1 MIHRHLS
8 HLRSLSTLSSSTS
21 QTRHLLQCNKEIHR
35 LSQLGRLTDARQV
48 FERMPQRD
56 SGSWN
61 TMISGYIQNGH
72 LNKAQELFDSFRDKN
87 VRTWTILLS
96 GYAKHGHAGEAQAVF
111 ESMPE
116 RNVVSWNA
124 MITAYTQ
131 NGLLNSAR
139 DVFDQMPERNIVS
152 WNSIITGYCR
162 CGRINVARE
171 LFDQMEDRN
180 IASWMVMVSGYVEI
194 GEFHEA
200 LMVFLMM
207 LRSSVRPDQAIL
219 VAALSA
225 VMRLEKL
232 ELIESLRVLALKTGC
247 ESNVVV
253 DTAILNAYT
262 ANGSLEDAVK
272 FFMRMP
278 QRNDYSC
285 STMIAAFSQCGR
297 LDDAIALYEIDTEK
311 GVGTQTAMVTAYAQ
325 NGRIHKARHI
335 FDKIGNP
342 TVVAWNAMVAGYAQN
357 RMLEEAKDIFS
368 KIPVPNAASW
378 AALISGFVQ
387 NGQSKEAL
395 ELFAELHR
403 SGTVLPSHSN
413 FTSALF
419 ACANINNVEMEK
431 QIHSLAIK
439 TRYQFNSFVG
449 NGLISMYAKCKTTY
463 ISQASRIKRVRD
475 TVSWVSESC
484 TLDDAQKAFE
494 QMPKRDVVSW
504 SAIISAYEQAGQG
517 DIAFKLFLE
526 MLSRGLKPNQSTI
539 TSLLSACGYL
549 GATKLGEQI
558 HALIHKLGLDS
569 CLFVCNALIT
579 MYFKCGS
586 PNGLCIFQE
595 MPDRDIVTWNAVLTG
610 CAQNGSGKEAV
621 EVFKQME
628 TTGISPNEISFVA
641 LLCACS
647 HAGLVDEGW
656 AYFNSMSQH
665 YGIMP
670 LVYHY
675 TCMVDLLG
683 RAGLLSESED
693 LIQSMP
699 VEPDSVIWEAL
710 LGACR
715 IHRNTELGQR
725 TAERLFQMGTRR
737 SGTYV
742 LLSNMYASK
751 GMWEKVREVR
761 EMMKDRGVTKEPG
774 FSWIQIKNKVH
785 YFLMGDK
792 AHDNIKEINLTV
804 NELYKRFRA
813 TGYVPDTSF
822 VLHDVAEEQKEDDL
836 VYHSE
841 KLAVAYGI
849 LQTPNGSPIQI
860 LKNLRICG
868 DCHSFMKFVS
878 SVAKRKIIL
887 RDGNRFHHFEDGLC
901 SCGDYW

>member
-1 MIHRHLS
+1 
-8 HLRSLSTLSSSTS
+8 
-21 QTRHLLQCNKEIHR
+21 
-35 LSQLGRLTDARQV
+35 
-48 FERMPQRD
+48 
-56 SGSWN
+56 
-61 TMISGYIQNGH
+61 
-72 LNKAQELFDSFRDKN
+72 
-87 VRTWTILLS
+87 
-96 GYAKHGHAGEAQAVF
+96 
-111 ESMPE
+111 
-116 RNVVSWNA
+116 
-124 MITAYTQ
+124 
-131 NGLLNSAR
+131 
-139 DVFDQMPERNIVS
+139 
-152 WNSIITGYCR
+152 
-162 CGRINVARE
+162 
-171 LFDQMEDRN
+171 
-180 IASWMVMVSGYVEI
+180 
-194 GEFHEA
+194 
-200 LMVFLMM
+200 
-207 LRSSVRPDQAIL
+207 
-219 VAALSA
+219 
-225 VMRLEKL
+225 
-232 ELIESLRVLALKTGC
+232 
-247 ESNVVV
+247 
-253 DTAILNAYT
+253 
-262 ANGSLEDAVK
+262 
-272 FFMRMP
+272 MRMP

-325 NGRIHKARHI
+325 NGRIHEARHI

-342 TVVAWNAMVAGYAQN
+342 TVVAWNAMVAGYALN

-378 AALISGFVQ
+378 AAMISGFVQ
-387 NGQSKEAL
+387 NGQSKEAV

-403 SGTVLPSHSN
+403 SGTVLPSHS
-413 FTSALF
+413 LF
-419 ACANINNVEMEK
+419 ACANMDDVEMGK

-449 NGLISMYAKCKTTY
+449 NGLISMYAKCKTTDM
-463 ISQASRIKRVRD
+463 SQASRIKRVRD
-475 TVSWVSESC
+475 TVSWVSESWM
-484 TLDDAQKAFE
+484 LDDAGKAFD
-494 QMPKRDVVSW
+494 QMPNWDVVSW
-504 SAIISAYEQAGQG
+504 SAIISAQEQAGQG

-586 PNGLCIFQE
+586 LDGLYIFQE
-595 MPDRDIVTWNAVLTG
+595 MSDRDIGTWNAVLTG
-610 CAQNGSGKEAV
+610 CAQNGLGKEAV

-641 LLCACS
+641 MLCACS

-665 YGIMP
+665 YGITP

-675 TCMVDLLG
+675 TSMVDLLG

-792 AHDNIKEINLTV
+792 AHDNIKEINLAV
-804 NELYKRFRA
+804 NELYKCFRA
-813 TGYVPDTSF
+813 TGYVPDTNF

-878 SVAKRKIIL
+878 GVAKRKIIL